1 MDTNMTVKLVAMPAD
16 HTTDYVSGMCIL
28 ADMLHQAKEQAI
40 AAGTW
45 PVMVSVE
52 TQPVAAGNT
61 QK

>member
-1 MDTNMTVKLVAMPAD
+1 MTVKLVAMPAERV
-16 HTTDYVSGMCIL
+16 TDYINGYSIL

-45 PVMVSVE
+45 PVLVSD

-61 QK
+61 QN